1 MTVDDWKAKYE
12 ALSAENDKLRV
23 LLAASNANCA
33 FCGLPAAEMAKCASG
48 FPGCSRADDML
59 LCAHPTRQD
68 LLEENERLRK
78 ALGEIAA
85 VTSQL
90 GPDRASSQ
98 YMAEQAYGIASAFL
112 ANAEPWG
119 GMTNQGHVLEILDD
133 VLLLLAGQYYPTPER
148 TYKLDGGWSLAL
160 ADLKRCFGDLRADL
174 ALVKADLDAER
185 TGVARLRAEVE
196 RLREHET
203 RARWCEQMEAQV
215 SWSMTNETW
224 RVLWYSEA
232 CELRQTSHTDRD
244 AAIDAARGKA

>member
-12 ALSAENDKLRV
+12 ALSVENDKLRV
-23 LLAASNANCA
+23 LLATSNANCA

-48 FPGCSRADDML
+48 FPGCSRADDMI
-59 LCAHPTRQD
+59 LCVHPTRQD

-112 ANAEPWG
+112 ANAEPGG
-119 GMTNQGHVLEILDD
+119 GMTNQDHVLQILDD

-174 ALVKADLDAER
+174 ALVKFDLDAER

-196 RLREHET
+196 RLREHEA

-215 SWSMTNETW
+215 SWSVMGKAW

-232 CELRQTSHTDRD
+232 YELRQTSHVDRN
-244 AAIDAARGKA
+244 AAIDAARGKV

>member
-1 MTVDDWKAKYE
+1 MTIDDWRARYDG
-12 ALSAENDKLRV
+12 LNAETDKLRV

-59 LCAHPTRQD
+59 LCEHPTRQD

-112 ANAEPWG
+112 ANAEPGG
-119 GMTNQGHVLEILDD
+119 GMTNQDHVLQILDD

-174 ALVKADLDAER
+174 ALVKFDLDAER
-185 TGVARLRAEVE
+185 AGVARLRAEVE
-196 RLREHET
+196 RLQEDAD
-203 RARWCEQMEAQV
+203 RARWCEENEAYVVWLSDVGMWVV
-215 SWSMTNETW
+215 SWNHDALGADQFTG
-224 RVLWYSEA
+224 L
-232 CELRQTSHTDRD
+232 DRN